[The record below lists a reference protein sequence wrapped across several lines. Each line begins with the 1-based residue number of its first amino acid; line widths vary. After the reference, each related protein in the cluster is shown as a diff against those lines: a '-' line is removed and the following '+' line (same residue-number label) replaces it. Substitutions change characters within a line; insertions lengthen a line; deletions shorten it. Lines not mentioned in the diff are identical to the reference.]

1 MASRVF
7 ALIIG
12 IDKYKFSNIWNLE
25 SCVDDAQSIK
35 RWLSHDL
42 HVPREQIRLLTDSQA
57 TKQAIEDSFMSHLVN
72 NPAIEEGDAILIY
85 FAGHGGTIPS
95 PRGWYTDGMKDVQV
109 LCPYDHDTKSS
120 NGRIAGIS
128 DRSFHAMLKDLSAAK
143 GNNITVILD
152 CCFAAPLSFI
162 DRKHTRWT
170 PTEKATGNDLFSC
183 LWPSARASPT
193 DIPWGF
199 TRAQTDSHMVLAAA
213 QDGEIAIEGKGGGIF
228 THAFLSVKDTTPLH
242 SLTYSDLIELIE
254 EAMEGHKPAL
264 AGLNDDRIVFDGTP
278 FDIDPRFVAIDTCDE
293 NQLRVEAGAIH
304 GVVEGTEFSIHDHNY
319 TSSLNPSRATFLATE
334 IHPTWCLARS
344 KSRSKIAVDHEG
356 WARITRW
363 NNRAPFRVHLRR
375 SLFSLF
381 RRCRLHRAL
390 SSSASSHST
399 HTTQSNNSREGV
411 NIVRVRHASQA
422 DVSVTL
428 RKREMV
434 VERHDAMLATNCR
447 RVIHL
452 PSSDS
457 GSDLK
462 ALDVAARFHLHL
474 HRKNP
479 WKPMLGLVT
488 MELYRL
494 DATSWTRVS
503 GNLLVDGRAQIVDD
517 DKNSIYSVVVHNYSD
532 YDLWPYLVSMDS
544 GGYSISMVYHPEAT
558 LSGPPLRAHS
568 HMVIGSGSLDSEALS
583 FALADGAS
591 TGATFLKLFVSSV
604 YTPMTFI
611 EQGTPSTLAR
621 NPLPTEKTKPKGAG
635 AGTES
640 VELWDSVVSCV
651 TIVRRSPS

>member
-1 MASRVF
+1 
-7 ALIIG
+7 
-12 IDKYKFSNIWNLE
+12 
-25 SCVDDAQSIK
+25 
-35 RWLSHDL
+35 
-42 HVPREQIRLLTDSQA
+42 
-57 TKQAIEDSFMSHLVN
+57 MSHFVN
-72 NPAIEEGDAILIY
+72 NPAIEEGDAMIIY
-85 FAGHGGTIPS
+85 FAGHGGTIRS
-95 PRGWYTDGMKDVQV
+95 PRGWYADGMRDVQV
-109 LCPYDHDTKSS
+109 LCPYDYDTKSS

-128 DRSFHAMLKDLSAAK
+128 DRSFHAMLKDLSATK

-152 CCFAAPLSFI
+152 CCFAAPQSFI

-170 PTEKATGNDLFSC
+170 PTEKATGDDLFNC
-183 LWPSARASPT
+183 LWLSARAGPG
-193 DIPWGF
+193 DVPWGF
-199 TRAQTDSHMVLAAA
+199 TRAQTDSHVVMAAA
-213 QDGEIAIEGKGGGIF
+213 HDGDIAIEGKGGGVF
-228 THAFLSVKDTTPLH
+228 TRAFLSVKDSTPLH
-242 SLTYSDLIELIE
+242 ALTYSDLIDLIE

-264 AGLNDDRIVFDGTP
+264 VGPNQERIVFDGAP
-278 FDIDPRFVAIDTCDE
+278 FDIDPRFVAIDTCE
-293 NQLRVEAGAIH
+293 EQQLRVEAGAIH
-304 GVVEGTEFSIHDHNY
+304 GVVEGTEFSIHDHNHM
-319 TSSLNPSRATFLATE
+319 SSLNPPRATFLATE

-344 KSRSKIAVDHEG
+344 KSRSKIAVDLEG

-375 SLFSLF
+375 SLFGLF
-381 RRCRLHRAL
+381 RRCRLRRVL
-390 SSSASSHST
+390 SSSASAHSSQT
-399 HTTQSNNSREGV
+399 SQSNTSREGV
-411 NIVRVRHASQA
+411 NILRVRHAAQA

-434 VERHDAMLATNCR
+434 LERHDAMLATNCR

-462 ALDVAARFHLHL
+462 GLDVAARFHLHL

-479 WKPMLGLVT
+479 WKPMSGLVT

-494 DATSWTRVS
+494 DAASWTRVS

-532 YDLWPYLVSMDS
+532 HDLWPYLVSMDS
-544 GGYSISMVYHPEAT
+544 GGYSISMVYHPETT

-568 HMVIGSGSLDSEALS
+568 HMVIGSGTLDSEALS
-583 FALADGAS
+583 FALAEGTT

-611 EQGTPSTLAR
+611 EQGAPPNLAR
-621 NPLPTEKTKPKGAG
+621 NTPPSEKAKAKGAG
-635 AGTES
+635 AEP
-640 VELWDSVVSCV
+640 VELWDTVVACV
-651 TIVRRSPS
+651 SIVRRSPS